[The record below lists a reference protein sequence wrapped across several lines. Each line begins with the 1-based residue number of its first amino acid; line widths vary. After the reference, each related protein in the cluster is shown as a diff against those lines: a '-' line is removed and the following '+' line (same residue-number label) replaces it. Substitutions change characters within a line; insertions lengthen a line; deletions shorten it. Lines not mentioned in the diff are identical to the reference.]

1 MIQMHHYGC
10 LYSEDKA
17 VDLILLGVG
26 DSRPVIL
33 KINQPAIVW
42 IYRRFAVKTDRP
54 EPDNEIP
61 D

>member
-1 MIQMHHYGC
+1 MVVFVG
-10 LYSEDKA
+10 
-17 VDLILLGVG
+17 GGGGGG

>member
-1 MIQMHHYGC
+1 MHHYGC

-17 VDLILLGVG
+17 VDLILWGGGG

-54 EPDNEIP
+54 ETDNVIP